1 MARRWLT
8 ALLNRVSSEPDGARP
23 MRRRPKRQRVDRY
36 IECNWVSP
44 WGDEQTRVSS
54 ISPTGCYID
63 SRFSVPPQG
72 THVREICLAVPDGQ
86 LSVHGTVLSATPGIG
101 FAVRF
106 ADMDDDTNAR
116 LRSLVGALRSGPAAS
131 LTARPS

>member
-1 MARRWLT
+1 MAQRWIS
-8 ALLNRVSSEPDGARP
+8 ALWNRVSSEPTARRP
-23 MRRRPKRQRVDRY
+23 KRRPKRQRVERY

-44 WGDEQTRVSS
+44 WGDEQTRISS

-72 THVREICLAVPDGQ
+72 THVREICLAVADGP
-86 LSVHGTVLSATPGIG
+86 LSVHGTVLCPTPGVG

-106 ADMDDDTNAR
+106 APMDDDTNAR
-116 LRSLVGALRSGPAAS
+116 LRGLVGARL
-131 LTARPS
+131 

>member
-1 MARRWLT
+1 MAQRWLS
-8 ALLNRVSSEPDGARP
+8 ALWNRVPSERSGGRP
-23 MRRRPKRQRVDRY
+23 RRPKRQRVDRY

-86 LSVHGTVLSATPGIG
+86 LSVHGIVLSATPGVG

-106 ADMDDDTNAR
+106 APMDDDTNAR
-116 LRSLVGALRSGPAAS
+116 LRSLVGVAA
-131 LTARPS
+131 

>member
-1 MARRWLT
+1 MAQRWLT
-8 ALLNRVSSEPDGARP
+8 ALWSRVPNGPHAPSG
-23 MRRRPKRQRVDRY
+23 RRPKRQRIERY

-44 WGDEQTRVSS
+44 WGDEQTRISS
-54 ISPTGCYID
+54 LSPTGCYIN

-86 LSVHGTVLSATPGIG
+86 ISVHGIVVSATPGVG

-106 ADMDDDTNAR
+106 ADMDDETNAR
-116 LRSLVGALRSGPAAS
+116 LRKLVGA
-131 LTARPS
+131 RP

>member
-1 MARRWLT
+1 MAQRWFA
-8 ALLNRVSSEPDGARP
+8 ALWNRVPNAPSGGRP
-23 MRRRPKRQRVDRY
+23 RRRPKRQRIERY

-44 WGDEQTRVSS
+44 WGDEQTRISS

-72 THVREICLAVPDGQ
+72 THVREICLAVPEGP
-86 LSVHGTVLSATPGIG
+86 LSVHGTVLSATPGVG

-116 LRSLVGALRSGPAAS
+116 LRQLVGV
-131 LTARPS
+131 RP